1 MRTKTTQA
9 GRLRGGCGRFGG
21 ERGESRKREES
32 GRRGRDEQGRLRGLQ
47 AGPTWGGGGWA
58 TAQRAHAQGE
68 RGGGGVGAAGGGA
81 PTPGPARGGAGGGGA
96 PPPRPRGGGAHGWA
110 ERGEREGF
118 SFFLFSFYF
127 PIIHFSFL
135 VLTSTLRI
143 LFTNHSITRNK
154 IMVRHDAT
162 TKENISRVC
171 LHKVS
176 S

>member
-1 MRTKTTQA
+1 MNRDGFGAYRRAPHGAAAAGQPPSAHMRRGSGGGGA
-9 GRLRGGCGRFGG
+9 LGGGGGGPPPPPPPGGGAPGGGR
-21 ERGESRKREES
+21 
-32 GRRGRDEQGRLRGLQ
+32 GRRG
-47 AGPTWGGGGWA
+47 AGGAAPPPPPP
-58 TAQRAHAQGE
+58 
-68 RGGGGVGAAGGGA
+68 RGGGG
-81 PTPGPARGGAGGGGA
+81 
-96 PPPRPRGGGAHGWA
+96 HGWA

>member
-68 RGGGGVGAAGGGA
+68 RGGRWA
-81 PTPGPARGGAGGGGA
+81 
-96 PPPRPRGGGAHGWA
+96 GWA
-110 ERGEREGF
+110 ARRKAGPGRGWATVGLKGERERGF
-118 SFFLFSFYF
+118 PFFYFLFIFLLSIF
-127 PIIHFSFL
+127 PF
-135 VLTSTLRI
+135 
-143 LFTNHSITRNK
+143 
-154 IMVRHDAT
+154 
-162 TKENISRVC
+162 
-171 LHKVS
+171 
-176 S
+176 

>member
-68 RGGGGVGAAGGGA
+68 RGGGGVG
-81 PTPGPARGGAGGGGA
+81 GGGGGG
-96 PPPRPRGGGAHGWA
+96 PPPPPPPGGGPTVGLK
-110 ERGEREGF
+110 GERERGF
-118 SFFLFSFYF
+118 PFFYFLFIFLLSIF
-127 PIIHFSFL
+127 PF
-135 VLTSTLRI
+135 
-143 LFTNHSITRNK
+143 
-154 IMVRHDAT
+154 
-162 TKENISRVC
+162 
-171 LHKVS
+171 
-176 S
+176 